1 MKRSAFCA
9 LALLVSTSGCATFS
23 PLTTHRYIGDSG
35 GQWLTYDSTRRGT
48 LIVRSPDGKIR
59 SCAEPAPDTAYSF
72 NNAVK
77 ANVESGGTT
86 AGGELT
92 FAATVLALAG
102 RDNLVLLARDAM
114 FRLCEASANGT
125 IDQAQYKEL
134 YMKVLDQVTNIATAS
149 SERSKALESLMT
161 NQLRLTQ

>member
-1 MKRSAFCA
+1 VK
-9 LALLVSTSGCATFS
+9 
-23 PLTTHRYIGDSG
+23 
-35 GQWLTYDSTRRGT
+35 
-48 LIVRSPDGKIR
+48 SPDGKIR

-77 ANVESGGTT
+77 ANVESGNTT
-86 AGGELT
+86 AGGELS

-125 IDQAQYKEL
+125 IDDAKYTEL
-134 YMKVLDQVTNIATAS
+134 YLKVLDQIANIATAS
-149 SERSKALESLMT
+149 NERSKALESLMAD
-161 NQLRLTQ
+161 QLDITQ